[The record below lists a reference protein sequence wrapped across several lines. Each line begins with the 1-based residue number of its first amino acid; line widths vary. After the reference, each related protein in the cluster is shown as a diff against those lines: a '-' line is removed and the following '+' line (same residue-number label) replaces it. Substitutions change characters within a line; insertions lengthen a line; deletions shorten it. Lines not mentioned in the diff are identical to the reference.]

1 MGNDITLIKN
11 KNALKSILGRLI
23 FPKGGKNMENLEL
36 QTTFNTDTIE
46 VLVEDGVVE
55 NLEEVAD
62 NGNEN
67 E

>member
-1 MGNDITLIKN
+1 
-11 KNALKSILGRLI
+11 
-23 FPKGGKNMENLEL
+23 MENQEI
-36 QTTFNTDTIE
+36 QTIFNTDSID

>member
-1 MGNDITLIKN
+1 
-11 KNALKSILGRLI
+11 
-23 FPKGGKNMENLEL
+23 MENQEI
-36 QTTFNTDTIE
+36 QTIFNTDGID

>member
-1 MGNDITLIKN
+1 
-11 KNALKSILGRLI
+11 
-23 FPKGGKNMENLEL
+23 MENLEI
-36 QTTFNTDTIE
+36 QTTFNTDGID

-55 NLEEVAD
+55 NIEEVAD

>member
-1 MGNDITLIKN
+1 
-11 KNALKSILGRLI
+11 
-23 FPKGGKNMENLEL
+23 MENQEI
-36 QTTFNTDTIE
+36 QTIFNTDGID

-55 NLEEVAD
+55 NLEEVAN

>member
-1 MGNDITLIKN
+1 
-11 KNALKSILGRLI
+11 
-23 FPKGGKNMENLEL
+23 MENLEI
-36 QTTFNTDTIE
+36 QTNFNTDGID

-55 NLEEVAD
+55 NVEEVAD

>member
-1 MGNDITLIKN
+1 
-11 KNALKSILGRLI
+11 
-23 FPKGGKNMENLEL
+23 MENQEI
-36 QTTFNTDTIE
+36 QTIFNTDGID

-55 NLEEVAD
+55 NVEEVAD